1 MRRILLGLALVTGA
15 WADKVEGTLVQ
26 VQPALGSRVILCL
39 KEGDSP
45 TQQVSAD
52 IAQCRD
58 INSKGL
64 GNRWTIFCNRDGQG
78 MLVMSSASNLGPDPA
93 LGPAFALVKQQIKA
107 VADEKWSQALYNVA
121 ADGRPPLAT
130 FSEEWKG
137 TLLSD
142 DPADW
147 QVMCSNANRL
157 TVMVNGTHATAS
169 GYRRGGYP
177 RRSSAQID
185 CQLQGGR
192 WVIASMH
199 P

>member
-1 MRRILLGLALVTGA
+1 MRRILLGLALGSGA

-26 VQPALGSRVILCL
+26 VQRALGTRVILCL
-39 KEGDSP
+39 KEGDAP
-45 TQQVSAD
+45 TLLVSAD
-52 IAQCRD
+52 LSQCQD
-58 INSKGL
+58 IDSRGL
-64 GNRWTIFCNRDGQG
+64 GNRWTLFCNRDAQG
-78 MLVMSSASNLGPDPA
+78 MLVMTSASSLGPDTT
-93 LGPAFALVKQQIKA
+93 LGPAFALVKQQVKA
-107 VADEKWSQALYNVA
+107 FADEKWSRALYNLA
-121 ADGRPPLAT
+121 PDGRPPLAT

-157 TVMVNGTHATAS
+157 TVMVNGTHASAS

-192 WVIASMH
+192 WVIASMR